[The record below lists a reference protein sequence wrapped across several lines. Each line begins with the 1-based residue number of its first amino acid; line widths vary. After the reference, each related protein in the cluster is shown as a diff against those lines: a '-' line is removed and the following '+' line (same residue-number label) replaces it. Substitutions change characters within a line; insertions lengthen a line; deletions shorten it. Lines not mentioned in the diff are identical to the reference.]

1 MNSKP
6 LTLEEVFEA
15 ADIFFPIYEYIKS
28 RLPVDTKV
36 EDVLKVAEN
45 VCTLAQKLRA
55 EKEAE
60 ALPFGFNKHNET
72 VGPDEC

>member
-1 MNSKP
+1 MNTKP

-55 EKEAE
+55 RKRSRSTT
-60 ALPFGFNKHNET
+60 LWI
-72 VGPDEC
+72 

>member
-1 MNSKP
+1 MNTKP

-36 EDVLKVAEN
+36 EDILKVAEN

-60 ALPFGFNKHNET
+60 ALPFGFNKKPNDGQET
-72 VGPDEC
+72 D

>member
-1 MNSKP
+1 MNTKP

-45 VCTLAQKLRA
+45 VCTLAQKLRI
-55 EKEAE
+55 EKESE
-60 ALPFGFNKHNET
+60 NLPFGFNKKN
-72 VGPDEC
+72 GDSNQD